1 MPEARGS
8 WVARGWRAAWTA
20 VLLCIGVAAITL
32 CMVSLMGIANLYINC
47 FTAVTII
54 MTVGIAME
62 FLAHTAFEHLRNAGK
77 REDKA
82 FHATRTYVG
91 PIVDGAITSFL
102 GFLSLAFAR
111 YEYIQL
117 YYFQLYSII
126 IACGLFFGVV
136 IFPGLLAS
144 AGEENDN

>member
-1 MPEARGS
+1 MRHGDVRRARR
-8 WVARGWRAAWTA
+8 VA
-20 VLLCIGVAAITL
+20 
-32 CMVSLMGIANLYINC
+32 
-47 FTAVTII
+47 
-54 MTVGIAME
+54 
-62 FLAHTAFEHLRNAGK
+62 TAFEHLRNAGK

-136 IFPGLLAS
+136 IFPGLLAA
-144 AGEENDN
+144 AGEENEN